1 MLRAGFY
8 EKIITPPLGCDI
20 PGFFTPRV
28 ADDVLTDLYARAA
41 VVDDGKEKVAM
52 LALDMCGTTAAIS
65 NAIID
70 RINEF
75 TGIKKENILICA
87 THLHTGGP
95 VGLAVETFTK
105 NDNEYE
111 NMMIRLAA
119 DAVTLANL
127 RLKPMTAKY
136 AQGHVDSI
144 SFVRN
149 FTMEGGYVMTNP
161 EVGRPDIIGPCT
173 DIDPEVP
180 VLVFCDESDTPKGA
194 VIAFACHQDCLTGDK
209 TAYSTDYAGVM
220 DKELKKEYGADF
232 VSVFFEGTCGNINH
246 YDVNAKTPITLEHH
260 RKMGRILAAEVKSV
274 IPEAEA
280 LKEQEIKVKKER
292 LTLNKR
298 LFTDEQ
304 IEAAKELI
312 KASEGKTIE
321 YTEFNPESE
330 FFQFHYAHRAVK
342 YMKNPT
348 KTYDLDVQVI
358 KIGEFLL
365 YATPCEMFVQFGLH
379 IKENAP
385 TDKRMVVEL
394 AFDYIGYLPTKDLYQ
409 PTVYESTLPTCIFEP
424 EGGHIIADKLIEM
437 GKDIFK

>member
-1 MLRAGFY
+1 MLKAGFY
-8 EKIITPPLGCDI
+8 EKNITPPLGCDI

-41 VVDDGKEKVAM
+41 VLDDGNEKVAM
-52 LALDMCGTTAAIS
+52 LALDICGVTAAIS
-65 NAIID
+65 NAIIE
-70 RINEF
+70 RIHEY

-95 VGLAVETFTK
+95 VGLAVETFTRDDK
-105 NDNEYE
+105 EYE
-111 NMMIRLAA
+111 KMMIRLAA
-119 DAVTLANL
+119 DSVTLANR

-173 DIDPEVP
+173 EIDPEVP
-180 VLVFCDESDTPKGA
+180 VLVFCDEVDKPCGA
-194 VIAFACHQDCLTGDK
+194 VIAFACHQDCLCGEK
-209 TAYSTDYAGVM
+209 TAYSTDFAGVM
-220 DKELKKEYGADF
+220 DKELKKEYGRDF

-246 YDVNAKTPITLEHH
+246 YDVNAKEPITLEHH
-260 RKMGRILAAEVKSV
+260 RKMGRILAAEIKSI

-280 LKEQEIKVKKER
+280 LKDQKIKVKKEK

-304 IEAAKELI
+304 IKAAHELI

-330 FFQFHYAHRAVK
+330 FFQFHYAHRAIK
-342 YMKNPT
+342 YMKNPE
-348 KTYDLDVQVI
+348 KTYDLEVQVI
-358 KIGEFLL
+358 KIGDFLL
-365 YATPCEMFVQFGLH
+365 YATPCEMFVQFGLE
-379 IKENAP
+379 IKKNAP

-394 AFDYIGYLPTKDLYQ
+394 AFDYIGYLPTKDLFQ
-409 PTVYESTLPTCIFEP
+409 PTVYESTLPTCMFEP
-424 EGGHIIADKLIEM
+424 EGGHIIANKLIEM
-437 GKDIFK
+437 GKEIF